1 VNRQGLAVLIGL
13 GTLVFCVSG
22 SAGDEPW
29 GRYENRHFV
38 AFSNAPAKKAL
49 GLLEGLESFRGAFLQ
64 VGNVEIPADAPK
76 TKVLILA
83 NKKEFQKLA
92 SNKLHAGF
100 AASDGRTTV
109 IVMPGD
115 GDKGWARTVIRHEY
129 GHALLRF
136 KKFNYPSWYEEG
148 FAELVS
154 STEVVNKGQSFTI
167 GQPPDRARHNG
178 PPLYDWDEL
187 VSDEFNPHAIT
198 NRELGSSAYSQAW
211 LLAHYATLGNEL
223 KNAQLLQKYFNRL
236 KDGESQGVAFEESF
250 GAPASQLWLS
260 QLKAYTKQ
268 IPGYTIPYK
277 PGVVDLAFASSPGA
291 GAELDGI
298 FKYLRAMSEA
308 KGDASPPQDVL
319 ASLSGRWA
327 PIRIGMACEEY
338 NDMSLNRATKSFTI
352 VSTMGR
358 SGQNPESAIYRY
370 ELSDDGTVR
379 LEFNDPAGDDAA
391 GGEAIS
397 LKHRT
402 NDLLC
407 MGANSVAAAEC
418 TQALHRCGS

>member
-1 VNRQGLAVLIGL
+1 MNRQTHAFLIGL
-13 GTLVFCVSG
+13 STLLFCVPG
-22 SAGDEPW
+22 RAGDQPW
-29 GRYENRHFV
+29 SRYENQHFV
-38 AFSNAPAKKAL
+38 AFSNAPAKRAL
-49 GLLEGLESFRGAFLQ
+49 GLLEDLESFRGAFLQ

-83 NKKEFQKLA
+83 NKKEFQKLVN
-92 SNKLHAGF
+92 NKLVGGF
-100 AASDGRTTV
+100 AARDGRSTV

-115 GDKGWARTVIRHEY
+115 GDKGSARTVIRHEY
-129 GHALLRF
+129 GHALLHF
-136 KKFNYPSWYEEG
+136 KKFNYPAWYAEG

-154 STEVVNKGQSFTI
+154 STDVVNKGQSFTI
-167 GQPPDRARHNG
+167 GQPPDRAKHNG

-187 VSDEFNPHAIT
+187 VSEEFNPHAIT
-198 NRELGSSAYSQAW
+198 DRELGSSAYSQAW

-223 KNAQLLQKYFNRL
+223 KNMQLLQNYFNRL
-236 KDGESQGVAFEESF
+236 KDGESQGLAFEESF
-250 GAPASQLWLS
+250 GAPASQLWIS
-260 QLKAYTKQ
+260 QLKAYTKR
-268 IPGYTIPYK
+268 IPGYTLPYK
-277 PGVVDLAFASSPGA
+277 PGAVDLVFASSAGA

-298 FKYLRAMSEA
+298 FKYLRVSSAVRGE
-308 KGDASPPQDVL
+308 ASPPQDVL

-338 NDMSLNRATKSFTI
+338 NDLSLNLATKSFTI
-352 VSTMGR
+352 VSTLGR
-358 SGQNPESAIYRY
+358 SGQNPESATYRY
-370 ELSDDGTVR
+370 ELSADGTVR
-379 LEFNDPAGDDAA
+379 LESDESAGDDAG

-402 NDLLC
+402 NDVLC